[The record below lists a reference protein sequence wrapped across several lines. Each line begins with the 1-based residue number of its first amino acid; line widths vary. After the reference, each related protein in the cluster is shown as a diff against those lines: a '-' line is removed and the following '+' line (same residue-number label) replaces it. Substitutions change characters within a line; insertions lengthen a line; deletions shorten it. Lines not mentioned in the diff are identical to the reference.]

1 MPPGPSLLYI
11 INWNCLQ
18 TETKFEI
25 QDESTEIEGT
35 ELEFDLKA
43 PVKKTN
49 FKVAPRKLGASLDR
63 FLYKKNICL

>member
-1 MPPGPSLLYI
+1 MSWEGGRNFLPAGPSLLYI

-43 PVKKTN
+43 PVKKKRTL
-49 FKVAPRKLGASLDR
+49 KLRHANSALA
-63 FLYKKNICL
+63 